1 MTLSVR
7 AIHRPLGLAIGP
19 LSVGVAEHEGHFYA
33 DVPPLGRI
41 SAASLEEL
49 ASALESGL
57 SELQKRARALEAGE
71 MEKAL
76 FAAQQAR
83 QQTLSRLREA
93 ANLEAA
99 TAHRLAA
106 TRYALLVLVL
116 MPLLNQ
122 HAPAWRLGR

>member
-41 SAASLEEL
+41 SASSLEEL
-49 ASALESGL
+49 ASSLQAGL
-57 SELQKRARALEAGE
+57 ADFQKRARALEVEE

-76 FAAQQAR
+76 ATAHQNRQRSLAQ
-83 QQTLSRLREA
+83 LREA
-93 ANLEAA
+93 ATVAA
-99 TAHRLAA
+99 ARAHRLAA